1 MLLTRAAIFVVALFW
16 SAVLDLTIR
25 LLHVLQSLI
34 YVAVVVLARRNSP
47 WGSPRPPRELPPLRG
62 VGPRFHLRRVRF
74 LGIRCRHTLRPQM
87 DLCGWRRLV
96 RRVRRLLRCHRRQ
109 RRARH
114 RLTPAQFAT
123 HQSRCRRLDPAEL
136 LPGQPALDN
145 PRKGDPQ
152 LLFMLLLGLLPR
164 DPQPGRERSVRP
176 PPLRAHRIRPQALE
190 LDAPQ
195 NACDQAI
202 EDCCEC

>member
-1 MLLTRAAIFVVALFW
+1 MLLTGAAIFVMALFW
-16 SAVLDLTIR
+16 SAVLDPAIR
-25 LLHVLQSLI
+25 LLHALQTLI

-47 WGSPRPPRELPPLRG
+47 WGSPRPPREPPPLRG

-87 DLCGWRRLV
+87 DLCGCR
-96 RRVRRLLRCHRRQ
+96 RRVRRGRLLRCHRRQ

-136 LPGQPALDN
+136 LPGQPTALDN

-164 DPQPGRERSVRP
+164 DLQPGRERSVRP
-176 PPLRAHRIRPQALE
+176 PPLGHTESGRKR
-190 LDAPQ
+190 
-195 NACDQAI
+195 
-202 EDCCEC
+202 